1 MNGGEVAR
9 KDDAGPQASY
19 MNTTDRE
26 NPIGESHLMHE
37 ND

>member
-19 MNTTDRE
+19 MNTDRE